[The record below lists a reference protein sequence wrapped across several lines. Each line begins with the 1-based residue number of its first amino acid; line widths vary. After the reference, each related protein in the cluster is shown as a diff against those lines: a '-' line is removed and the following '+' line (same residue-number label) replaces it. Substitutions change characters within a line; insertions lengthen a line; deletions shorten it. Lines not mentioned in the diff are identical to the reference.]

1 MTDQDKNEI
10 AAIFTDILASY
21 DRGCPNGIDAKTAN
35 TLRSLAEAFQTG
47 RKTALKAFI
56 TLARSRGVPE
66 EVIAEGRARIVEIMA
81 DALRFG
87 VNWTELI
94 EGASKA

>member
-21 DRGCPNGIDAKTAN
+21 DHGCPNGIDAKTAD

-56 TLARSRGVPE
+56 TLAIGAVC
-66 EVIAEGRARIVEIMA
+66 A
-81 DALRFG
+81 ALLAGFK
-87 VNWTELI
+87 ELFN
-94 EGASKA
+94 K

>member
-21 DRGCPNGIDAKTAN
+21 DHGCPNGIDAKTAD
-35 TLRSLAEAFQTG
+35 TLRTLAEAFQMG

-56 TLARSRGVPE
+56 TL
-66 EVIAEGRARIVEIMA
+66 VIG
-81 DALRFG
+81 ALCAALLAGMKDLF
-87 VNWTELI
+87 
-94 EGASKA
+94 SK

>member
-21 DRGCPNGIDAKTAN
+21 EHGCPNGIDAKTAD

-47 RKTALKAFI
+47 RRTALKAFV
-56 TLARSRGVPE
+56 TLAIGAVCAAVLAGVKD
-66 EVIAEGRARIVEIMA
+66 IFNR
-81 DALRFG
+81 
-87 VNWTELI
+87 
-94 EGASKA
+94 

>member
-21 DRGCPNGIDAKTAN
+21 DHGCPNGIDAKTAD
-35 TLRSLAEAFQTG
+35 TLRLLAEAFQTG

-56 TLARSRGVPE
+56 TLVIGAVCAALLAGIKELFSR
-66 EVIAEGRARIVEIMA
+66 
-81 DALRFG
+81 
-87 VNWTELI
+87 
-94 EGASKA
+94 

>member
-21 DRGCPNGIDAKTAN
+21 DHGCPNGIDAKTAD

-47 RKTALKAFI
+47 RKTAMKAFI
-56 TLARSRGVPE
+56 TLVVGAVC
-66 EVIAEGRARIVEIMA
+66 A
-81 DALRFG
+81 ALLAG
-87 VNWTELI
+87 MKELF
-94 EGASKA
+94 SK

>member
-21 DRGCPNGIDAKTAN
+21 DHDHGCPNGIDPKTAD

-47 RKTALKAFI
+47 RKTAMKAFI
-56 TLARSRGVPE
+56 TL
-66 EVIAEGRARIVEIMA
+66 VIGAVCA
-81 DALRFG
+81 ALLAGMKEFF
-87 VNWTELI
+87 N
-94 EGASKA
+94 K

>member
-21 DRGCPNGIDAKTAN
+21 EHGCPNGIDAKTAD

-47 RKTALKAFI
+47 RRTALKAFV
-56 TLARSRGVPE
+56 TLAIGAVCAAVLAGVK
-66 EVIAEGRARIVEIMA
+66 EVFNR
-81 DALRFG
+81 
-87 VNWTELI
+87 
-94 EGASKA
+94 

>member
-21 DRGCPNGIDAKTAN
+21 DHGCPNGIDAKTAS

-56 TLARSRGVPE
+56 TL
-66 EVIAEGRARIVEIMA
+66 VIGAVCAAFLAGMK
-81 DALRFG
+81 
-87 VNWTELI
+87 ELF
-94 EGASKA
+94 SK

>member
-21 DRGCPNGIDAKTAN
+21 DHGCPNGIDAKTAD
-35 TLRSLAEAFQTG
+35 TLRTLAEAFQAG

-56 TLARSRGVPE
+56 TL
-66 EVIAEGRARIVEIMA
+66 VIGAVCAAAFAGAK
-81 DALRFG
+81 
-87 VNWTELI
+87 ELFN
-94 EGASKA
+94 K

>member
-21 DRGCPNGIDAKTAN
+21 EHGCPNGIDAKTAD

-47 RKTALKAFI
+47 RRTALKAFV
-56 TLARSRGVPE
+56 TLAIGAVCAAALAGVK
-66 EVIAEGRARIVEIMA
+66 EIFN
-81 DALRFG
+81 R
-87 VNWTELI
+87 
-94 EGASKA
+94 

>member
-21 DRGCPNGIDAKTAN
+21 DHGCPNGIDAKTAD

-47 RKTALKAFI
+47 RKTALKP
-56 TLARSRGVPE
+56 R
-66 EVIAEGRARIVEIMA
+66 
-81 DALRFG
+81 
-87 VNWTELI
+87 
-94 EGASKA
+94 